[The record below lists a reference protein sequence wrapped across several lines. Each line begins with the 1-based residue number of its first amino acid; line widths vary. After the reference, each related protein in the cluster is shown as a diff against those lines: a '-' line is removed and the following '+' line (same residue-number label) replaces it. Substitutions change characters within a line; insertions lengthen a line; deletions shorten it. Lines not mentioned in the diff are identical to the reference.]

1 MASEA
6 PRSLAFFLLI
16 LNLVL
21 YGIVT
26 IIAGWAVNYGI
37 EHSYQTAST
46 LKIPAHLF
54 PMYYPIGN
62 MATGFFVIFAL
73 IAGLVG
79 VATSISGINSIL
91 KWTLPN
97 LLSAAT
103 YSTTTWFLTILAMG
117 LACKEIN
124 IGFTEDTKLR
134 ALEVLTI
141 IVSATQFLCVGT
153 IHVGVTDVV
162 RQEKYSGGRV

>member
-1 MASEA
+1 MASEG
-6 PRSLAFFLLI
+6 PKSLAFFLLV

-37 EHSYQTAST
+37 EYSHQTAST
-46 LKIPAHLF
+46 LTIPAHLF
-54 PMYYPIGN
+54 PIYYPIGN

-79 VATSISGINSIL
+79 VATSISGIDGIL
-91 KWTLPN
+91 QWTVPN

-124 IGFTEDTKLR
+124 IGLTDAKLR
-134 ALEVLTI
+134 TLEVLTI
-141 IVSATQFLCVGT
+141 IVSATQLLCMGV

-162 RQEKYSGGRV
+162 NRQKFSGGRV